1 MKRVIRHYELH
12 DQCLQVVLKL
22 SSSNAKRKK
31 KINKSGKKLNGRAK
45 PGSKKHTKGGR
56 DDGLNYGLLSKL
68 NLILDLTLDRLSDRG
83 TFGSLI

>member
-31 KINKSGKKLNGRAK
+31 KIINREK
-45 PGSKKHTKGGR
+45 TKWSR
-56 DDGLNYGLLSKL
+56 E
-68 NLILDLTLDRLSDRG
+68 TWEQEAHERRE
-83 TFGSLI
+83 

>member
-31 KINKSGKKLNGRAK
+31 KLINREKTKWSRETWEQEAHERREGRRFELWVALKTK
-45 PGSKKHTKGGR
+45 PNPRPKARQTER
-56 DDGLNYGLLSKL
+56 
-68 NLILDLTLDRLSDRG
+68 
-83 TFGSLI
+83 